1 MDGWTALSAQY
12 NSDRSKAVLL
22 LWIIYLISVLFLL
35 CFRAR
40 LFINALWSPAG
51 KGLISWASFVMANFS
66 IGILGQVC
74 CFIVSISDLCPPPY
88 FDMGAYLSLS
98 KEQH

>member
-1 MDGWTALSAQY
+1 MDHLFDFGF
-12 NSDRSKAVLL
+12 VL
-22 LWIIYLISVLFLL
+22 VLFGFVLVML
-35 CFRAR
+35 SCA
-40 LFINALWSPAG
+40 SVY
-51 KGLISWASFVMANFS
+51 KCLISWVSFVMANFS

-74 CFIVSISDLCPPPY
+74 CFNVSISDLCPPPY